1 MAADLKGFEV
11 ITPIGW
17 GLPNTVVDSKTFF
30 GSSYSELIDRVA
42 MAVYGFV
49 NGLFNEKL
57 GGLHHYY
64 RADKKFLSEMDSGNF
79 LMALNFLVMYDLF
92 QDEQML
98 KRGEACFAYAMD
110 NYCENRPMAFWQGGV
125 RDGYRPQEL
134 WVKYTGDAFL
144 TALALWKRTK
154 QTKYWGEIRKFHNF
168 LKRAREAGFQYTFGT
183 ETYAWRNTGNVWRS
197 FGFPVTAYLE
207 LHEQTGNDSYV
218 DEAVRWG
225 DHGVSLQSDNGAFYL
240 LDGEFWNSDLTAPE
254 LRGLVFLWEVTGDHR
269 YLDAAKRFAD
279 WLIAYQRDDGAWPLG
294 IDRTG
299 EVCVETIGPG
309 DMPNIAISLIRL
321 HAATKNEKYLEAAIA
336 AVHYGL
342 SMQAHENGKYPLFL
356 DDSHV
361 RGGFWSWEP
370 LHDYSLS
377 GDQSIHH
384 IRGILFLAS
393 YLANVMAK

>member
-1 MAADLKGFEV
+1 MAADLQGFEV

-30 GSSYSELIDRVA
+30 GSSYPELIDRVA

-49 NGLFNEKL
+49 NGLYDESV

-64 RADKKFLSEMDSGNF
+64 RADNKFLSEMDSGNF

-98 KRGEACFAYAMD
+98 KRAEACFAYAVN

-125 RDGYRPQEL
+125 RDGFRPQEL
-134 WVKYTGDAFL
+134 WVKYTGDAFI
-144 TALALWKRTK
+144 TALALWRRTK
-154 QTKYWGEIRKFHNF
+154 QTKYRGEILKFHNF
-168 LKRAREAGFQYTFGT
+168 LKRAREAGFQYTFDT
-183 ETYAWRNTGNVWRS
+183 ETYAWRDIGNVWRS

-207 LHEQTGNDSYV
+207 LYEQTGNDAYL
-218 DEAVRWG
+218 DEAVRWA

-269 YLDAAKRFAD
+269 YLDAARRFAD
-279 WLIAYQRDDGAWPLG
+279 WLITYQRDDGAWPLG

-321 HAATKNEKYLEAAIA
+321 HAATKNEQYLEAAIA

-342 SMQAHENGKYPLFL
+342 SMQAHANGKYPLFL
-356 DDSHV
+356 DDCHV

-384 IRGILFLAS
+384 IRGILFLTS